1 MGHNRHTSRDGEED
15 TKSRG
20 RCRYVSA
27 IQVIHSIACPYAL
40 GHEVTLREYLGSVVG
55 MIRF

>member
-15 TKSRG
+15 AKSRG
-20 RCRYVSA
+20 RCRYVSV
-27 IQVIHSIACPYAL
+27 IQVIQSIACPYAL
-40 GHEVTLREYLGSVVG
+40 GQEVTLCGYLGSVVG